1 MQTPDTIER
10 QADDAMARINQQIN
24 RSSGQPVSEGTESAQ
39 HILCHAPQATVQRID
54 TQHLQDTRAIE
65 RFGSAALAA
74 PCPPG
79 FCGFDVDCSDR
90 ECPGHP
96 SHTVQ
101 WTPRRDAEEAEEAAR
116 SMRMLGWALV
126 VLVVVCCVT
135 VVAFFIG
142 LNS

>member
-1 MQTPDTIER
+1 MST
-10 QADDAMARINQQIN
+10 
-24 RSSGQPVSEGTESAQ
+24 
-39 HILCHAPQATVQRID
+39 QRP
-54 TQHLQDTRAIE
+54 QDTRSIE
-65 RFGSAALAA
+65 QFGDPSQAA

-101 WTPRRDAEEAEEAAR
+101 WAPRRDAEEAEEAAR
-116 SMRMLGWALV
+116 SMHMLGWALV
-126 VLVVVCCVT
+126 ALVAACCVM

>member
-1 MQTPDTIER
+1 MSTQKPAGEY
-10 QADDAMARINQQIN
+10 
-24 RSSGQPVSEGTESAQ
+24 RSRRRVRAGQPVSE
-39 HILCHAPQATVQRID
+39 HID

-65 RFGSAALAA
+65 RFGSAAQAG

-79 FCGFDVDCSDR
+79 FCGFDPKCSDR

-101 WTPRRDAEEAEEAAR
+101 WAPRRDAEEAEEAAR
-116 SMRMLGWALV
+116 SMHMLGWALV
-126 VLVVVCCVT
+126 ALVVACCVT
-135 VVAFFIG
+135 AVAFFIG